1 MAAKRAV
8 AERRLGFLARDH
20 RERLDCRDGEGGAF
34 AFSPFPSY
42 LKSAL
47 RRTPGAVKGARCW
60 RVHRSAAKTLD
71 GEDGCISWQ
80 ARERGCGR
88 VNRKNPD
95 SLARAGATGERFR
108 PRPSAAFWR
117 SSSGPACGPR
127 RPGFPMR

>member
-71 GEDGCISWQ
+71 GEDGCINWQ
-80 ARERGCGR
+80 VRERGCGR
-88 VNRKNPD
+88 VNRDRGKPRSFSPPTPPD
-95 SLARAGATGERFR
+95 MRVRIRRFGGVSHQR
-108 PRPSAAFWR
+108 TVNLGIPSE
-117 SSSGPACGPR
+117 SK
-127 RPGFPMR
+127 